1 MALFKA
7 VTFLRLVFSIIGT
20 GSLNYEKCV
29 ITSYSIHYTKLY
41 DRSTKLLNVPL
52 VR

>member
-29 ITSYSIHYTKLY
+29 CNRGNEFVNRGLCYINL
-41 DRSTKLLNVPL
+41 
-52 VR
+52 